1 MKSDSL
7 CKKVSVSL
15 PANVHKWLI
24 EEAEKE
30 SQNRGSRFTV
40 SALIQETLNELKKKK
55 SEFSSQK
62 TSSKPSNVSTSVN
75 AKVVKGS
82 ESSVGGFSKATTD
95 RSRKTG

>member
-55 SEFSSQK
+55 SEISPQKSSI
-62 TSSKPSNVSTSVN
+62 KPSNVSTSVN

>member
-15 PANVHKWLI
+15 PANLHKWLI

-40 SALIQETLNELKKKK
+40 SALIQETLNEFKKRK
-55 SEFSSQK
+55 SQISPQKSASK
-62 TSSKPSNVSTSVN
+62 TSNTSAPVG
-75 AKVVKGS
+75 AKKVTLS
-82 ESSVGGFSKATTD
+82 ESLGSGSLPATMKT
-95 RSRKTG
+95 SRRAG

>member
-55 SEFSSQK
+55 SEFSAQK

>member
-1 MKSDSL
+1 MKSESL

-15 PANVHKWLI
+15 PAGVHKWLI
-24 EEAEKE
+24 EESEKE
-30 SQNRGSRFTV
+30 SQSRGSRVTV
-40 SALIQETLNELKKKK
+40 SSLIQETLNELKKRK
-55 SEFSSQK
+55 SDISAQK
-62 TSSKPSNVSTSVN
+62 SSSKASNVSTSVN